1 MASEL
6 FCCLQLPCL
15 PASFLTAGIFSQGFC
30 YHRLRP
36 CWQRGEGDVSQ
47 GNARRRTGRMDRMQ
61 DGKSGKASAEATR
74 SGDSQVAAATAQSR
88 DAHAT
93 AAETQVRSAH
103 AAVAETQ
110 ARDAQAA
117 AGRAEGTPHAAD
129 RPNKWVVLFTVVV
142 MTFMSTLDSS
152 IVNVAVPSIQRALGA
167 TASEIQWVS
176 SMYLLVCCVTV
187 LVFGRLGDRYGKVR
201 LFQAGVVLFSIG
213 SLLCGLSTTLV
224 MLIGARVVQGLGA
237 SCAMANNMGI
247 VTEVFPARERGRALG
262 IVSTF
267 VSLGLMCGPVVGG
280 IMVASLPW
288 ESIFLINVPIG
299 VVSCLVGLKTLP
311 REPREAAVQQGAFDV
326 RGVLL
331 MAPAIFAMFI
341 AITWAGS
348 GDYLVAAAMAL
359 AGLVLLGIFT
369 VAERRAETP
378 LVRLDLLRNP
388 VFSINL
394 IAMLCCFFAVGSTE
408 FILPFYLQDACGFP
422 SDVAGLVITA
432 IPLAM
437 AIASPIA
444 GSISDRI
451 GTTVPCLVGL
461 AIYAAGVALAGG
473 LSTTAAIPV
482 IYGTLVFMAVGDGLF
497 ESPNNSRI
505 MGSVDQKDLGFA
517 GSLGTLV
524 RYMGMS
530 AGVTGGTALLYGQMG
545 ALAGHPVAGYV
556 EGEPELFMAGFSFA
570 FAVIAAVVAAG
581 AVLTVV
587 SALLKRRSRAHHA

>member
-1 MASEL
+1 
-6 FCCLQLPCL
+6 
-15 PASFLTAGIFSQGFC
+15 
-30 YHRLRP
+30 
-36 CWQRGEGDVSQ
+36 
-47 GNARRRTGRMDRMQ
+47 MDRMQ

-74 SGDSQVAAATAQSR
+74 SGDSQAAAVTAQSRDAHATAATAQSR

-93 AAETQVRSAH
+93 AAETQIRSAH
-103 AAVAETQ
+103 
-110 ARDAQAA
+110 AA

-311 REPREAAVQQGAFDV
+311 REAAVQQGAFDV

-482 IYGTLVFMAVGDGLF
+482 IYGTLVFMAAGDGLF

-530 AGVTGGTALLYGQMG
+530 AGVTGGTALLYGHMG

-587 SALLKRRSRAHHA
+587 STLLKRRSRAHHA